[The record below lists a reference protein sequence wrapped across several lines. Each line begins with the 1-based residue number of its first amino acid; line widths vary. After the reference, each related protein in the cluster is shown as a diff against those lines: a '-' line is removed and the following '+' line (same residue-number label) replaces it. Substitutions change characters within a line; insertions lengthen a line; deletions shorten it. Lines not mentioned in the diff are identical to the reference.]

1 MPVNLSLAPTCL
13 AEMPSPGGGCS
24 TQITQIHDPDVNE
37 WSGLLVNEQ
46 EVAIHPAQ
54 AVDQVDMTSN
64 SNAIELTP
72 LWSKNSPNHHTNRGW
87 PADHKSKSRGDG
99 GQKPPPPPI
108 PTSNPP
114 AVPQKSKNHP
124 PAQPP
129 PLPTTSSKDY
139 MQRKLEANQ
148 RRGASGVNNPNG
160 YLNADNAGTSE
171 PAKGPA
177 PQPPSQQSS
186 TPVTSQPLRSSS
198 SVSRGLQVE
207 EEDLIQ
213 FSNGQKAASASLAN
227 GTASTS
233 VAQLK
238 KELRERLQIDEDLDP
253 ELNSQEDEDDEET
266 ASARTAD
273 EQMDYLE
280 SLEPCPCYAKC
291 CLDSIITLFCV
302 TLLG

>member
-1 MPVNLSLAPTCL
+1 M
-13 AEMPSPGGGCS
+13 
-24 TQITQIHDPDVNE
+24 NE

-72 LWSKNSPNHHTNRGW
+72 LWSKNSPNHHTSRGW

-108 PTSNPP
+108 PTSIPP

-129 PLPTTSSKDY
+129 PLPATSSKDY

-148 RRGASGVNNPNG
+148 RRGGGGVGVGGAGVNNPNG
-160 YLNADNAGTSE
+160 YLNTDTNVGTSE

-177 PQPPSQQSS
+177 PQPPSQQSA
-186 TPVTSQPLRSSS
+186 PVTSQPLR
-198 SVSRGLQVE
+198 
-207 EEDLIQ
+207 
-213 FSNGQKAASASLAN
+213 
-227 GTASTS
+227 
-233 VAQLK
+233 
-238 KELRERLQIDEDLDP
+238 
-253 ELNSQEDEDDEET
+253 
-266 ASARTAD
+266 
-273 EQMDYLE
+273 
-280 SLEPCPCYAKC
+280 
-291 CLDSIITLFCV
+291 
-302 TLLG
+302 